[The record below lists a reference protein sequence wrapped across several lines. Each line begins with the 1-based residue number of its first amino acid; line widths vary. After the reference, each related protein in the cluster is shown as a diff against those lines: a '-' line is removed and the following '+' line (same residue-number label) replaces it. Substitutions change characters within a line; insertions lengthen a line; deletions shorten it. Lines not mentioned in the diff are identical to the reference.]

1 MSQSCCIASGKGGVG
16 KTTITANLAVA
27 LARSGSSVV
36 VIDADIGL
44 RAQDAL
50 LSMENQ
56 VVYDLVDVAH
66 GECLLEQALLSRPEE
81 PKLFLLP
88 AAQFARC
95 RSLEPKQ
102 LRKIL
107 LALKD
112 AYDFILVDCPAGI
125 ERGFRNVVNAGVDEF
140 ILLTTPDDVALR
152 DAERAAQI
160 MEAKHL
166 PRPRL
171 IVNRLDESLIQ
182 RKEMMSARTA
192 ADVLDLALLGE
203 IPEDSAVYRSQL
215 RHALFLDYDCEARQ
229 AVLRIAMRMK
239 GQEIPLP
246 AYGSRRPSPL
256 RRLLFRSLKGDLK
269 EVTPLDNH

>member
-1 MSQSCCIASGKGGVG
+1 MSLSCCIASGKGGVG
-16 KTTITANLAVA
+16 KSTIAANLAVA

-56 VVYDLVDVAH
+56 VVYDLVDVSQ
-66 GECLLEQALLSRPEE
+66 GDCLLDQALLSRPEE
-81 PKLFLLP
+81 PRLFLLP
-88 AAQFARC
+88 ASQFARC

-107 LALKD
+107 CALKETH
-112 AYDFILVDCPAGI
+112 DFVLVDCPAGI
-125 ERGFRNVVNAGVDEF
+125 ERGMRNVLNAGVDMS
-140 ILLTTPDDVALR
+140 ILVTTPDDISLR
-152 DAERAAQI
+152 DVERASQV

-171 IVNRLDESLIQ
+171 IVNRLDDRLIY
-182 RKEMMSARTA
+182 RKEMMSARTV
-192 ADVLDLALLGE
+192 ADTLDLELLGE
-203 IPEDSAVYRSQL
+203 IPEDPAVYRSQL

-229 AVLRIAMRMK
+229 AILRVSQRIK
-239 GQEIPLP
+239 GQTVPLP
-246 AYGSRRPSPL
+246 AYGSRRPSL
-256 RRLLFRSLKGDLK
+256 LQRLLDRDLK
-269 EVTPLDNH
+269 EVTSIDNH